1 MYSPPRMP
9 EPPRRTGRSSDRPI
23 VLVGLMGAGKS
34 TVGRRLASL
43 LGGDFADSDSE
54 VERAEGRTVAE
65 IFARDGEAWFR
76 QCERR
81 AIARLVAGPAKVIA
95 VGGGAFADGQ
105 TRALV
110 LERGIV
116 VWLDADPAV
125 LAARVGRDGRR
136 PLIGAA
142 EPLVVLE
149 RLAAERKDAYAQAHL
164 RISTGDAAPEI
175 VAERILA
182 ALAERQS

>member
-1 MYSPPRMP
+1 MS
-9 EPPRRTGRSSDRPI
+9 EPPRRSGRSPDRPI
-23 VLVGLMGAGKS
+23 ILVGLMGAGKS

-43 LGGDFADSDSE
+43 LEADFADSDAE
-54 VERAEGRTVAE
+54 VERVEGRTVAE
-65 IFARDGEAWFR
+65 IFARDDEAWFR

-95 VGGGAFADGQ
+95 IGGGAFADAR

-116 VWLDADPAV
+116 IWLDASPAV
-125 LAARVGRDGRR
+125 LAARIGRDGGR

-149 RLAAERKDAYAQAHL
+149 RLAAERSATYAQAHL
-164 RISTGDAAPEI
+164 RIPTGNASPE
-175 VAERILA
+175 VAVERILA
-182 ALAERQS
+182 ALAERQP